1 MSHYSRN
8 DKVIW
13 QEMRVIKKWIERN
26 VKSNNK
32 KGPAP
37 KGSRKSKSSSHK
49 SSKNEQQT
57 VWVNLQTTTD
67 K

>member
-13 QEMRVIKKWIERN
+13 QEMRLIKKWTERN

-49 SSKNEQQT
+49 SSKNERQT
-57 VWVNLQTTTD
+57 VWVSLQTTTD

>member
-13 QEMRVIKKWIERN
+13 QEMRVIKKWTERN

-32 KGPAP
+32 KGLAP
-37 KGSRKSKSSSHK
+37 KGSGKSKSSSHK
-49 SSKNEQQT
+49 SSKNEWQT
-57 VWVNLQTTTD
+57 VWVSLQTTTD